1 MNIVDVLII
10 LIIACAAVIGFKR
23 GFFKE
28 LVMTIGFLLVFIVSY
43 LFKNP
48 VAEILSLRLP
58 FIEFGSAIKSADVFN
73 IIFYQFVAFILVF
86 IIAMVLFRILLS
98 ISGFIEK
105 VLKFTII
112 LGIPS
117 KILGALVGAIEGY
130 IIAFVVVFVLNQP
143 MLDVGIMSSS
153 KMKNFVLNSTPGL
166 TQIVSGVGDTIE
178 DIYQLMEDKTYEKNV
193 DKFNRDAIDIM
204 LKHKMIKVGYV
215 EKLIEADKI
224 NIPGI
229 NQVLNQYKKK

>member
-1 MNIVDVLII
+1 MNIIDVLII
-10 LIIACAAVIGFKR
+10 LIIACCAVVGFKR

-28 LVMTIGFLLVFIVSY
+28 LVMTVGFLLVFIVSY

-48 VAEILSLRLP
+48 VAEILSLHLP

-73 IIFYQFVAFILVF
+73 IIFYQFIAFILVF
-86 IIAMVLFRILLS
+86 FIAMVLFRVLLD

-130 IIAFVVVFVLNQP
+130 IIAFVIVFIFNQP
-143 MLDVGIMSSS
+143 MLDVGMMEGS
-153 KMKNFVLNSTPGL
+153 KMKDFVLNSTPGL
-166 TQIVSGVGDTIE
+166 SQIVSSVGDTIT
-178 DIYQLMEDKTYEKNV
+178 DIYDLMEDKTYENDV
-193 DKFNRDAIDIM
+193 DKFNRDAIDVM
-204 LKHKMIKVGYV
+204 LEHKMVKVDYI
-215 EKLIEADKI
+215 EKLIDADKI
-224 NIPGI
+224 KVPGI
-229 NQVLNQYKKK
+229 NQVLEKYKDK

>member
-10 LIIACAAVIGFKR
+10 LIIACCAVVGFKR
-23 GFFKE
+23 GVFKE
-28 LVMTIGFLLVFIVSY
+28 LVMTVGFLLVFIISY

-58 FIEFGSAIKSADVFN
+58 FLEFGETIKNSAVFN
-73 IIFYQFVAFILVF
+73 IIFYQFIAFILVF
-86 IIAMVLFRILLS
+86 FIVMVLFKVLLS

-105 VLKFTII
+105 VLNFTII

-117 KILGALVGAIEGY
+117 KILGAIVGGIEGY

-143 MLDVGIMSSS
+143 ILDVGIMSGS

-166 TQIVSGVGDTIE
+166 TQIVSSVGNTVE
-178 DIYQLMEDKTYEKNV
+178 DIHDLMEDKAYEKDV
-193 DKFNRDAIDIM
+193 DKFNRDAIEIM
-204 LKHKMIKVGYV
+204 LKHKMVKVKYIEKLQDAGKIKVPGLNNV
-215 EKLIEADKI
+215 IEK
-224 NIPGI
+224 
-229 NQVLNQYKKK
+229 YKK

>member
-10 LIIACAAVIGFKR
+10 LIIACCAVVGFKR
-23 GFFKE
+23 GVFKE
-28 LVMTIGFLLVFIVSY
+28 LVMTVGFLLVFIISY

-58 FIEFGSAIKSADVFN
+58 FLEFGDAIKNSAVFN
-73 IIFYQFVAFILVF
+73 IIFYQFIAFILVF
-86 IIAMVLFRILLS
+86 FIVMVLFRALLS

-105 VLKFTII
+105 VLNFTII

-117 KILGALVGAIEGY
+117 KILGAIVGAIEGY

-143 MLDVGIMSSS
+143 ILDVGIMSGS

-166 TQIVSGVGDTIE
+166 TQIVSSVGNTVE
-178 DIYQLMEDKTYEKNV
+178 DIHDLMEDKAYEKDV
-193 DKFNRDAIDIM
+193 DKFNRDAIEIM
-204 LKHKMIKVGYV
+204 LKHKMVKVKYIEKLQDAGKIKVPGLNSV
-215 EKLIEADKI
+215 IEK
-224 NIPGI
+224 
-229 NQVLNQYKKK
+229 YKK

>member
-10 LIIACAAVIGFKR
+10 LIIACCAVVGFKR

-28 LVMTIGFLLVFIVSY
+28 VVMTIGFLLVFIVSY

-48 VAEILSLRLP
+48 VAEVLSLHLP
-58 FIEFGSAIKSADVFN
+58 FIEFGSAVKSAVVLN
-73 IIFYQFVAFILVF
+73 IIFYQFIAFILVF
-86 IIAMVLFRILLS
+86 FIAMVLFRVLLS

-117 KILGALVGAIEGY
+117 KILGAIVGALEGY

-143 MLDVGIMSSS
+143 ALDVGMTKGS
-153 KMKNFVLNSTPGL
+153 KMKNFVLNSTPVL
-166 TQIVSGVGDTIE
+166 SQIISNVGNTVE
-178 DIYQLMEDKTYEKNV
+178 DVYDLMEDKSYEKDI
-193 DKFNRDAIDIM
+193 DKFNRDAIDVM
-204 LKHKMIKVGYV
+204 LKHKMVKVDYI
-215 EKLIEADKI
+215 EKLIEANKI
-224 NIPGI
+224 KVPGI
-229 NQVLNQYKKK
+229 NNILNKYKK